1 MRVRL
6 NIGKAA
12 FFMRG
17 FCRISKRSH
26 QDLALLQWAM
36 VILHACMVGTTSAQ
50 DRPAAPLSPRIY
62 IYPVSPSFRNYTSIV
77 NMYRCG
83 AVPGPPLLLGTQE
96 AGQGSVLAA

>member
-1 MRVRL
+1 MRVRV

-17 FCRISKRSH
+17 FCRLSKCSH
-26 QDLALLQWAM
+26 QALSLLQWAM
-36 VILHACMVGTTSAQ
+36 FIFHACMVGTASAQ

-62 IYPVSPSFRNYTSIV
+62 IYPISPSFRNYTSIV

-83 AVPGPPLLLGTQE
+83 AVRLYF
-96 AGQGSVLAA
+96 